1 MTDPEVYL
9 ANREVTDLKE
19 SIHTHHNDDIKM
31 VVDSP
36 SLVGRTDEGRGL
48 AQKITVAAPLT
59 LAGQQLSIDQSAL
72 EGQIA
77 DLNAR
82 VGALEG
88 ALSAVMALLWALT
101 TTRSASA
108 A

>member
-1 MTDPEVYL
+1 MADPEVYL

-36 SLVGRTDEGRGL
+36 ALVGRTDEGRGL

-82 VGALEG
+82 VGTLEG

-101 TTRSASA
+101 TRSASA